1 MVNDIVKCEMNY
13 KIIMLCLLHF
23 DVFRLFSVTY
33 VILID
38 WILVLFFWFSRFHYI
53 SILQNSIKFIE

>member
-13 KIIMLCLLHF
+13 KIFMLCLLHF

-33 VILID
+33 VIRID
-38 WILVLFFWFSRFHYI
+38 WILVVLF
-53 SILQNSIKFIE
+53 